1 MRRLTALIALL
12 MLVASIYAT
21 TVIVGDDS
29 DDTII
34 FFPISSF
41 SSYSY
46 TQQLYRRY
54 YINHGG
60 EITKIGFTLVR
71 SLGRLIVG
79 KLPRLDYLHGTCL
92 APSFASASDWEPIAN
107 LTEVFSGNVINFS
120 PTLGDWL
127 EITLDSSSTTT
138 PTIWW

>member
-60 EITKIGFTLVR
+60 EITKIGFYI
-71 SLGRLIVG
+71 G
-79 KLPRLDYLHGTCL
+79 
-92 APSFASASDWEPIAN
+92 
-107 LTEVFSGNVINFS
+107 EVFGEDQLLENSQ
-120 PTLGDWL
+120 DW
-127 EITLDSSSTTT
+127 
-138 PTIWW
+138 TIYMGHVSRHA